1 MIEDTLKIFSSFK
14 KTYSLPFQYQIPHYT
29 QKYIDTTP
37 LTKRFLKFFRR
48 YLYMFF
54 NNHISLEIDKIEQKH
69 NSILWINLSA
79 PSLGDSLMDLSSRVL
94 LQDKNI
100 DLFTDIKNAHIY
112 KNDAIFQNILTNPK
126 DIDKNKYDLVI
137 IDSYGTKSLKIK
149 FKYLRNLPYIGMY
162 GHYNGPE
169 VNRVLYSFHRMNQL
183 LGYIKQEEEINSTAK
198 AIMHIS
204 NSDIKFVENLSLPK
218 EYITLAVGGEWD
230 YRTYNQWE
238 IVIKHILTENPNEN
252 IVLIGS
258 NNAKDICHQLILK
271 FNSTNII
278 DAVAK
283 YSFCQTAQIIQN
295 SKVLLCC
302 DGGLMHAANSVGT
315 TIIPLFARLTPQMQL
330 TTTIRAYPLYDK
342 LNVNNIL
349 PQQIC
354 ENFNRYKEEAK

>member
-1 MIEDTLKIFSSFK
+1 MINNFK
-14 KTYSLPFQYQIPHYT
+14 KTYTLPFKYDIPNYT
-29 QKYIDTTP
+29 KSYIDNTSFVKRFTKYI
-37 LTKRFLKFFRR
+37 KRH
-48 YLYMFF
+48 LYMMI
-54 NNHISLEIDKIEQKH
+54 NAHLSLEQNEIKENQK
-69 NSILWINLSA
+69 NILWINISA

-112 KNDAIFQNILTNPK
+112 KNDALFQNILTNPK

-149 FKYLRNLPYIGMY
+149 FKYLKNLPYIGMY

-198 AIMHIS
+198 AIMYIS
-204 NSDIKFVENLSLPK
+204 DSDIKFVENLSLPK

-238 IVIKHILTENPNEN
+238 IVIKHILTQYPHEN

-258 NNAKDICHQLILK
+258 SNAKDICQQLIHK
-271 FNSTNII
+271 FNSPHMV

-315 TIIPLFARLTPQMQL
+315 TIIPLFARLTPHMQL
-330 TTTIRAYPLYDK
+330 TTTIKAYPLYDK